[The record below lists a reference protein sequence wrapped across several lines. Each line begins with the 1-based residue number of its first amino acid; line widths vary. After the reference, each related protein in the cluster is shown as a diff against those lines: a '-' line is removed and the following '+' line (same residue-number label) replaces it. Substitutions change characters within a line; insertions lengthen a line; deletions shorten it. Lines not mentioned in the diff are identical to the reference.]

1 MSAELRAKAERIH
14 GLLLERYG
22 QPQLRERLDPLSE
35 LVLTIISQNTADRNS
50 HRAYASLREHF
61 PTWEEVLAA
70 PVEEVAEAIQ
80 IGGLA
85 NVKAPASLRYTYVR
99 SGSLEPGFEDEVRID
114 VKLKGKVCCTVQG
127 SFLTGERRMALPEIE
142 EAQANPVILY
152 FLERDIRE
160 MERVTKGKSGYFRK
174 RIRMT
179 MVDEAKVRDTKV
191 SYEGREVDAQ
201 EVSLTPYETDP
212 LRARFETYAQKRYT
226 FVLASTVPGGV
237 YQVRTAVPGALPSD
251 APVLEEVM
259 TLAGPMPGNKQPSKK

>member
-1 MSAELRAKAERIH
+1 MILALTRPPHRTVAP
-14 GLLLERYG
+14 LLLSALFG
-22 QPQLRERLDPLSE
+22 
-35 LVLTIISQNTADRNS
+35 LTAV
-50 HRAYASLREHF
+50 
-61 PTWEEVLAA
+61 PVLAA
-70 PVEEVAEAIQ
+70 DPSEFSRAEKLVFVEHQ
-80 IGGLA
+80 LA

>member
-1 MSAELRAKAERIH
+1 MILALTRPPHRTVAPLWLSALF
-14 GLLLERYG
+14 GL
-22 QPQLRERLDPLSE
+22 
-35 LVLTIISQNTADRNS
+35 TAV
-50 HRAYASLREHF
+50 
-61 PTWEEVLAA
+61 PVLAA
-70 PVEEVAEAIQ
+70 DPSEFSRAEKLVFVEHQ
-80 IGGLA
+80 LA

-114 VKLKGKVCCTVQG
+114 VKRKGKVCCTVQG
-127 SFLTGERRMALPEIE
+127 SFLTGERKMALPEIE

-259 TLAGPMPGNKQPSKK
+259 TLAGPVASNKQPSKK

>member
-1 MSAELRAKAERIH
+1 MTLAQARSTRRTLAP
-14 GLLLERYG
+14 LLLPTLIG
-22 QPQLRERLDPLSE
+22 M
-35 LVLTIISQNTADRNS
+35 TA
-50 HRAYASLREHF
+50 F
-61 PTWEEVLAA
+61 PTLAA
-70 PVEEVAEAIQ
+70 DPSEFSRAEKLVFVEHQ
-80 IGGLA
+80 LA
-85 NVKAPASLRYTYVR
+85 NVKAPAALRYTYVK

-114 VKLKGKVCCTVQG
+114 VKRKGKVCCTVQG
-127 SFLTGERRMALPEIE
+127 NFLSGERKMALPEIE

-191 SYEGREVDAQ
+191 GYDGREVDAQ

-212 LRARFETYAQKRYT
+212 LRARFEKYAQKRYT
-226 FVLASTVPGGV
+226 FVLSSGVPGGV
-237 YQVRTAVPGALPSD
+237 YQVRTAIPGALPSD

-259 TLAGPMPGNKQPSKK
+259 TFAGPVAGDKQPSKK

>member
-1 MSAELRAKAERIH
+1 MILALTRPPRRTVAP
-14 GLLLERYG
+14 LLLSALFG
-22 QPQLRERLDPLSE
+22 
-35 LVLTIISQNTADRNS
+35 LTAV
-50 HRAYASLREHF
+50 
-61 PTWEEVLAA
+61 PVLAA
-70 PVEEVAEAIQ
+70 DPSEFSLAEKLVFVEHQ
-80 IGGLA
+80 LA
-85 NVKAPASLRYTYVR
+85 NVKAPASLHYTYVR

-127 SFLTGERRMALPEIE
+127 SFLTGERKMALPEIE

-259 TLAGPMPGNKQPSKK
+259 TFAGPVAGNKQPSKK